1 MEHFSDIYGNRPDWF
16 VEENGRLFL
25 LYLKPIINGMGNY
38 YVEARTRSMGR
49 TDVIVDFLGQQYIIE
64 MKIYRGNEYYLR
76 GEEQLA
82 GYLEDYHL
90 QKGYL
95 LSFNFNQKK
104 KVGVRKVMLGDKV
117 LVEAVV

>member
-1 MEHFSDIYGNRPDWF
+1 MEHFSDIHGNRPDRF